1 MNLSIRWKISIG
13 LVGVLVLPF
22 ISSMM
27 LFRDAGRAEHNAVR
41 LESELYPILE
51 LTNDLAVK
59 VQTLSDLYQSAI
71 VDMDEATLGKAEI
84 IASSVSEGF
93 ERLDQLTHD
102 GQASDLNRQAQAYL
116 VLSGG
121 IAPDLVAGGE
131 FDPQKM
137 KQMAEAAATLFK
149 DMRQYRE
156 EKNQAFPA
164 ALQEIREIS
173 SASKQRGLMTTLV
186 ALLLALI
193 LGWWASN
200 RIMVRLQNS
209 IQAIDEM
216 AGGNL
221 AKRIPITGGDELS
234 QVAERF
240 NQFVAGLEEII
251 KTIHVLCGTLT
262 NKSDE
267 LAHSAGEMRGQATL
281 VAETADSA
289 SANAQGVSRR
299 LGEVSDYSNQST
311 TQLSSVASASE
322 EMNTAAKS
330 IAGNTERSLAVTQS
344 AVGHTKNVAG
354 TVGRLGTAAQEINQ
368 VVSTIVDIAE
378 QTKLLALNATIEA
391 ARAGESGRGFAVVAG
406 EVKDLAKQTN
416 QASGEI
422 QRRIEGIQVAIKT
435 TVTHIESILEVM
447 SEVDKVAAN
456 VATTVN
462 QQASTSNNV
471 AEHIQNVALNFRE
484 IDSHLRESAGVSN
497 AIAGDIDLIN
507 QSTQKMLVSNH
518 SVLAVAS
525 ELSELGRELS
535 QRVKQFRFE

>member
-13 LVGVLVLPF
+13 LIGVLVLPF

-27 LFRDAGRAEHNAVR
+27 LFRDAGRAERNVAR

-71 VDMDEATLGKAEI
+71 IEMDEGALSRAE
-84 IASSVSEGF
+84 AQAQSVSEGF

-102 GQASDLNRQAQAYL
+102 NQASDLNSAAKGYL
-116 VLSGG
+116 KLSAG
-121 IAPDLVAGGE
+121 IARDLVEGGDY
-131 FDPQKM
+131 DPDKM
-137 KQMAEAAATLFK
+137 KRMAEAAATLHK
-149 DMRQYRE
+149 DMRRYRE

-173 SASKQRGLMTTLV
+173 SASKQRGLVTTLL
-186 ALLLALI
+186 ALLLGLG
-193 LGWWASN
+193 LGWWVSN
-200 RIMVRLQNS
+200 RIMVRLQSS
-209 IQAIDEM
+209 IHAIDEM
-216 AGGNL
+216 ARGNL
-221 AKRIPITGGDELS
+221 SERIPVSGGDELS

-251 KTIHVLCGTLT
+251 KAIHVLCGTLT

-267 LAHSAGEMRGQATL
+267 LALSAGDMRRQASL
-281 VAETADSA
+281 VADKADSA
-289 SANAQGVSRR
+289 TANAQGVSRR
-299 LGEVSDYSNQST
+299 LGEVSEYSNQST

-330 IAGNTERSLAVTQS
+330 IAGNTEHSMTVTKS
-344 AVGHTKNVAG
+344 AVGHTENVAG
-354 TVGRLGTAAQEINQ
+354 TVGKLGTAAQEINQ

-391 ARAGESGRGFAVVAG
+391 ARAGDSGRGFAVVAG

-416 QASGEI
+416 QASSEI
-422 QRRIEGIQVAIKT
+422 QRQIEGIQVAIKT
-435 TVTHIESILEVM
+435 TVTHIQSILAVM
-447 SEVDKVAAN
+447 SEVDKVTAN

-462 QQASTSNNV
+462 QQASTSSNV

-484 IDSHLRESAGVSN
+484 IDSHLRESASVSN

-507 QSTQKMLVSNH
+507 QSTQKMLESNH
-518 SVLAVAS
+518 SVLVVAS
-525 ELSELGRELS
+525 ELSELGQELS
-535 QRVKQFRFE
+535 QRVQQFRFR